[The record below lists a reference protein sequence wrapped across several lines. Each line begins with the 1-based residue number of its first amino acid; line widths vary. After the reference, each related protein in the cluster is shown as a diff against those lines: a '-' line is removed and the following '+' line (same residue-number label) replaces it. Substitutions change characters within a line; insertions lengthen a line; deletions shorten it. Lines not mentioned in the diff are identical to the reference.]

1 MNIGNF
7 SRDELYAINI
17 HDLRKMGQQVGVKS
31 PSSLNKE
38 QLIENIYSIITGTK
52 MPYKQKDKRG
62 RPSKATL
69 NEKMFADLKSITTFG
84 SGESLF
90 GFSGVASQGPD
101 PYLTEGEKHKNVKR
115 GTFIVNKNVAKVCKF
130 PYVESKDDAFVS
142 ADLIEDYD
150 LHNFDIVDYCLVNDG
165 AMFKEVSF
173 ITAVNNRPISS
184 KEIMFNRLNKCGIS
198 KKQLQVDLPHK
209 IYVGGRYL
217 VFKNS
222 NFKNTTSGDEL
233 VLSLDNGKYKIIR
246 ICLDKQNIAE
256 IKSENILT
264 FSSLVVDNPK
274 VGIDACF
281 DALLE
286 AKVLA
291 AEGENVAIV
300 VDNLQALIK
309 AFKAS
314 YADNATMFIK
324 RFLFSTNTF
333 SNNSSITMLC
343 LAQKEGTANNAISEY
358 VEYFD
363 DIIE

>member
-1 MNIGNF
+1 MWNF
-7 SRDELYAINI
+7 
-17 HDLRKMGQQVGVKS
+17 
-31 PSSLNKE
+31 
-38 QLIENIYSIITGTK
+38 
-52 MPYKQKDKRG
+52 
-62 RPSKATL
+62 
-69 NEKMFADLKSITTFG
+69 
-84 SGESLF
+84 
-90 GFSGVASQGPD
+90 
-101 PYLTEGEKHKNVKR
+101 
-115 GTFIVNKNVAKVCKF
+115 
-130 PYVESKDDAFVS
+130 
-142 ADLIEDYD
+142 
-150 LHNFDIVDYCLVNDG
+150 
-165 AMFKEVSF
+165 
-173 ITAVNNRPISS
+173 
-184 KEIMFNRLNKCGIS
+184 
-198 KKQLQVDLPHK
+198 KKQLQVNLPHK

-233 VLSLDNGKYKIIR
+233 ALSLDNGKYKIIR